1 MTLNRPLFLG
11 LTFAIAS
18 MLAASLALAEDK
30 KPAFSFDHP
39 WARPSLTEKGN
50 SAAYFTVTNNSGAA
64 DRLVG
69 AKTGAA
75 KAAELHE
82 HVMKK
87 DVMEMRKVEG
97 GIAVEKGATV
107 KFAPGGL
114 HVMLMGLTKKL
125 EAGQSF
131 PMTLTF
137 EKAGDVAVEVKVETG
152 AEPKKDAG
160 GHQHHH

>member
-1 MTLNRPLFLG
+1 MTLNRSLFAG
-11 LTFAIAS
+11 LSFAVAS
-18 MLAASLALAEDK
+18 LLSASLALAEDN
-30 KPAFSFDHP
+30 KPAFGFDHP

-50 SAAYFTVTNNSGAA
+50 SAAYFAVTNNSGAA

-69 AKTGAA
+69 AKTGVA
-75 KAAELHE
+75 KVAEVHE

-97 GIAVEKGATV
+97 GVAVGKGATV

-114 HVMLMGLTKKL
+114 HVMLIGLTTKL

-152 AEPKKDAG
+152 MATKKDTG
-160 GHQHHH
+160 GHQHHQ